1 MTLKI
6 GDEAVKTDE
15 NGYFKFSPK
24 QNGVYNL
31 SSELFRAKLN
41 LSETNTVSDVSSL
54 SNVNVT
60 RLISSSK
67 VEFNVICDVKP
78 TNDKPAHVTT
88 GDILPKTG
96 GSSDN
101 YMVYGFIMVLLSA
114 LLSVRKKNGFGNRV

>member
-6 GDEAVKTDE
+6 GDEVVKTDG

-31 SSELFRAKLN
+31 SSELFRAKLD
-41 LSETNTVSDVSSL
+41 LSETNAVSDVSSS

-67 VEFNVICDVKP
+67 VEFNVICDIKP
-78 TNDKPAHVTT
+78 ADDKPVDVKI
-88 GDILPKTG
+88 GDKLPKTG
-96 GSSDN
+96 GNSGN
-101 YMVYGFIMVLLSA
+101 YMVYGFIMVLLSG
-114 LLSVRKKNGFGNRV
+114 LLLVRKKK